1 MKNGQSQG
9 QIFGFHKIYISDN
22 GKEAIIKRGCSD
34 FWDLW
39 WNLETR
45 LLYTSILMKPNEQ
58 YFSDTHYLFGFKWWF
73 ELVSLWTKSQSVTI
87 QMNDTKQ
94 NVPVVLFITLYKVIL
109 TFESVEEIL
118 KCDHSNKRYW
128 AVISCGTGNYAVEG
142 GSNFWV
148 SGRNP
153 EVWPFKWTVPSS
165 NFLWSC
171 VLCCSKW
178 F

>member
-1 MKNGQSQG
+1 MSKT
-9 QIFGFHKIYISDN
+9 F
-22 GKEAIIKRGCSD
+22 
-34 FWDLW
+34 L
-39 WNLETR
+39 
-45 LLYTSILMKPNEQ
+45 
-58 YFSDTHYLFGFKWWF
+58 THYLFGVKWWF

-118 KCDHSNKRYW
+118 KCLHSNERYS
-128 AVISCGTGNYAVEG
+128 AVISCGTVYFAVQSD
-142 GSNFWV
+142 SNFWV

-153 EVWPFKWTVPSS
+153 KCDHLNERFLAVISCGPVYCAVQSDSNFWVLGRNPKVWPFKWTVLSS
-165 NFLWSC
+165 DFLWYWQ
-171 VLCCSKW
+171 LCCRRW